1 MKLEVTRE
9 VVTDLWPLYRSGEA
23 SPDSRSLVD
32 AYLMSD
38 GEFASH
44 LRESVGLS
52 QGIPGVRLSPD
63 AERRLL
69 DEARDRA
76 RKDLLVKGAV
86 VALAAVVVLSALAG
100 VMLLTFRGLP

>member
-23 SPDSRSLVD
+23 SSDSRTLVQ
-32 AYLMSD
+32 AYLASD
-38 GEFASH
+38 TEFASN
-44 LRESVGLS
+44 LRESENIPR
-52 QGIPGVRLSPD
+52 GIPGLRLSPD

-76 RKDLLVKGAV
+76 RKDLLIKGA
-86 VALAAVVVLSALAG
+86 AIAFAAVVVLSALAG
-100 VMLLTFRGLP
+100 VMLLTVRSLR